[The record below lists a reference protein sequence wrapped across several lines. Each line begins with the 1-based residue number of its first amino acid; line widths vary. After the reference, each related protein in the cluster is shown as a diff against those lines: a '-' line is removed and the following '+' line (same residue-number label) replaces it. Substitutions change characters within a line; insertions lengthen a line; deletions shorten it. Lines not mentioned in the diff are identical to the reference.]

1 MQKCKY
7 YVIILSVK
15 VCVIRGNSMERTWKE
30 NYSDKTKIK
39 VNKHKQLRHL
49 IMLWYNIVI
58 GLYNVG
64 YYLTHN
70 SKKLVSVLTVA
81 IFFIISSS
89 FSFVGENEFEE
100 NKSNDKWAEIQEN
113 YEYIPTVL
121 NDEDDWLEEYGEDE
135 EENDIQFSVDD
146 ILAEVDEETDI
157 IETESEV
164 ADVEVSS
171 LSKDDWQLIL
181 VNKQHPI
188 PEDYTFSSEVIKGS
202 MKCDARIITE
212 LRKMMKAAQE
222 DGINLVV
229 SSSYRD
235 YDRQTYVFN
244 RKIDYYIE
252 KGYSYLEAYKLA
264 SITVTVPDAS
274 EHQIGLAL
282 DITSTTYSELEVE
295 FGDTKAGKW
304 LAAHCAEYGFILRYP
319 LGKEDIT
326 GIQYE
331 PWHFRYVG
339 KTAATEIMNRGITLE
354 EFVAELD

>member
-1 MQKCKY
+1 M
-7 YVIILSVK
+7 
-15 VCVIRGNSMERTWKE
+15 
-30 NYSDKTKIK
+30 
-39 VNKHKQLRHL
+39 
-49 IMLWYNIVI
+49 
-58 GLYNVG
+58 
-64 YYLTHN
+64 
-70 SKKLVSVLTVA
+70 A
-81 IFFIISSS
+81 
-89 FSFVGENEFEE
+89 ENESKEDE
-100 NKSNDKWAEIQEN
+100 SDDRWAEIQEN
-113 YEYIPTVL
+113 YEYVPTVL
-121 NDEDDWLEEYGEDE
+121 NEEVDLQDGYEEDE
-135 EENDIQFSVDD
+135 EEDDIQFSIDD
-146 ILAEVDEETDI
+146 ILAEGDEDI
-157 IETESEV
+157 SVIENEVESEYM
-164 ADVEVSS
+164 EVSK
-171 LSKDDWQLIL
+171 LSKNDWQLIL

-188 PEDYTFSSEVIKGS
+188 PTDYTFTAEVIKGS
-202 MKCDARIITE
+202 MKCDARIISE
-212 LRKMMKAAQE
+212 LRKMMKAAQQ

-244 RKIDYYIE
+244 RKIDYYME

-282 DITSTTYSELEVE
+282 DITSTTYSNLEVE
-295 FGDTKAGKW
+295 FGDTRAGKW

-339 KTAATEIMNRGITLE
+339 KTAATEIMDRGITLE

>member
-1 MQKCKY
+1 
-7 YVIILSVK
+7 
-15 VCVIRGNSMERTWKE
+15 
-30 NYSDKTKIK
+30 
-39 VNKHKQLRHL
+39 
-49 IMLWYNIVI
+49 MLAV
-58 GLYNVG
+58 V
-64 YYLTHN
+64 
-70 SKKLVSVLTVA
+70 
-81 IFFIISSS
+81 IFFITGNS
-89 FSFVGENEFEE
+89 FNFAGETEYEDIL
-100 NKSNDKWAEIQEN
+100 SGDKWAQIQEN
-113 YEYIPTVL
+113 YEYMPTVL
-121 NDEDDWLEEYGEDE
+121 GDESEQLPSDDDFLEGYVDEEDE
-135 EENDIQFSVDD
+135 NQYSLDD
-146 ILAEVDEETDI
+146 ILEIDGLDEAISDTQDEALST
-157 IETESEV
+157 
-164 ADVEVSS
+164 

-188 PEDYTFSSEVIKGS
+188 PDDYEFTTGIIKGS
-202 MKCDARIITE
+202 MKCDARI
-212 LRKMMKAAQE
+212 LGDLKAMMQAAKA

-235 YDRQTYVFN
+235 FNRQTYLFN

-264 SITVTVPDAS
+264 SVTVTVPDAS

-282 DITSTTYSELEVE
+282 DIASTTYSALEIG

-304 LAAHCAEYGFILRYP
+304 LAAHCAEYGFIVRYP

-339 KTAATEIMNRGITLE
+339 KAAAAEIMERGITLE